1 MIENLNV
8 KEPHLTVTYEK
19 LIVVMRDLQPSAS
32 SIVDCEKVDITL
44 VIGEIL
50 ALHDLLV

>member
-1 MIENLNV
+1 MFENLNV

-19 LIVVMRDLQPSAS
+19 LIVVMRDLQPSAI
-32 SIVDCEKVDITL
+32 SIVDCEKLDITL

-50 ALHDLLV
+50 ANHDLQV